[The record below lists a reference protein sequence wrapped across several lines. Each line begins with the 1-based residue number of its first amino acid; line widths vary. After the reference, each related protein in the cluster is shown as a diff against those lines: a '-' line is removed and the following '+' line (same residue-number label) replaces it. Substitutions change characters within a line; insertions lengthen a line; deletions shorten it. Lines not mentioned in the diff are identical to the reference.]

1 MRTPLTCVRCELL
14 SRLSL
19 YLDVVS
25 CDEYTSCDFSLLT
38 CVLSETES
46 DCLCVERRQGLFVRY
61 LLHSAAGR
69 TVYRL
74 QFSDLSSSRRGVP
87 PPTRG
92 NMLFTDYTAHASRTG
107 HRHAPRHT
115 GHSHTQPY
123 GHRRRPK
130 RHAGMHISRAPHSTT
145 TTETSTT
152 GAGSSYAYG
161 RTRERGIIT
170 LSHRHRRGYVVFWCT
185 HLRTLKVAVPG
196 VGVDFVRRRVP
207 EAVQVV
213 KCV

>member
-107 HRHAPRHT
+107 HGHGAAPTHRSPPRATPHRSQPHAAIR
-115 GHSHTQPY
+115 TQAAPEETRRY
-123 GHRRRPK
+123 AHITCTAQHDNDRNVNYRRR
-130 RHAGMHISRAPHSTT
+130 
-145 TTETSTT
+145 
-152 GAGSSYAYG
+152 
-161 RTRERGIIT
+161 
-170 LSHRHRRGYVVFWCT
+170 
-185 HLRTLKVAVPG
+185 
-196 VGVDFVRRRVP
+196 
-207 EAVQVV
+207 
-213 KCV
+213 